1 MATLTDDCLKFLSSL
16 LAVKLMLTAYRLTVL
31 HEIVFFS
38 PFFSHC
44 YRIFGQAMTSYDT
57 SFPRDD
63 LLPKKETGAI
73 SYLNKFPSY
82 NGQGTVIAIFDSG
95 VDPRAPG
102 LQVILVFFFLPQR
115 SHSVHHFLI
124 N

>member
-1 MATLTDDCLKFLSSL
+1 
-16 LAVKLMLTAYRLTVL
+16 
-31 HEIVFFS
+31 
-38 PFFSHC
+38 
-44 YRIFGQAMTSYDT
+44 MTSYDT
-57 SFPRDD
+57 SYPRDD

-102 LQVILVFFFLPQR
+102 LQVNFGYLLSWFHILSFSLF
-115 SHSVHHFLI
+115 
-124 N
+124 